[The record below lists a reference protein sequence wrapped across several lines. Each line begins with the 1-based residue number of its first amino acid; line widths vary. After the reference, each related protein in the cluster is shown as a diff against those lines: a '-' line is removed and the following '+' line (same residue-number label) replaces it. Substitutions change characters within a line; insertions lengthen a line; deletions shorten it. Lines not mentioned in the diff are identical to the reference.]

1 MATRE
6 LDGQLFDVVVLGT
19 GLAEAIVAS
28 EAASAGK
35 SVLHIDRNPY
45 YGGGNACFSVSGL
58 VDWAVSLRDR
68 RQVPRVEV
76 MLGAPAAGL
85 PAFVLGDAHEAA
97 GCTGVAA
104 ADDDGQVAGLL
115 RRLAPYAT
123 DSGGDGE
130 QLAAAALGSLMPN
143 DRKYM
148 LELAPKA
155 MLCRG
160 QMIELLIDTGV
171 SEHVQFMG
179 IDDTYLVRGSG
190 AAEKIPSSK
199 EDVFASTSLSL
210 IEKRKL
216 MRLLVALGGGT
227 DDDGEGQRTDVT
239 GDHGDVEFSRFLRE
253 QFKLDGMLLD
263 AVRYAVA
270 RVRYGEDINARD
282 GCERVRRHVRSMGRY
297 GRMAHLCALYGG
309 SDIAQSFCRTCAV
322 AGGTYVLGEDTGA
335 IAAAADGAGFQVPL
349 AHGTVQARHVVMDP
363 SYAGAGAVR
372 VAATVSRA
380 ICILDRPAL
389 GDDATSAVCYVGER
403 GVVSLLYMT
412 SATMAVPKGRS
423 VLYAWTDGPL
433 TEMRG
438 LLGQALDATRGD
450 KGTPLLTVFMEMHT
464 LEADE
469 AAGGGILV
477 TGTPDATVD
486 FESTV
491 AAAQRVLVAVLGT
504 HTDEPGQAAG
514 GGSSSK
520 GAAHEQ
526 HSII

>member
-6 LDGQLFDVVVLGT
+6 LDGQVFDVVVLGT

-28 EAASAGK
+28 EAAAAGR

-58 VDWAVSLRDR
+58 IEWAAEHRNR

-76 MLGAPAAGL
+76 VLGAAPADA
-85 PAFVLGDAHEAA
+85 PAFVLADERAA
-97 GCTGVAA
+97 GEGTGAVDVGDRRVADA
-104 ADDDGQVAGLL
+104 L
-115 RRLAPYAT
+115 RRLAPYAAER
-123 DSGGDGE
+123 GC
-130 QLAAAALGSLMPN
+130 AAEPQVAEAVGRLLEN

-155 MLCRG
+155 VLCRG
-160 QMIELLIDTGV
+160 DMIELLIDTGV

-179 IDDTYLVRGSG
+179 IEETYLVRAGH

-199 EDVFASTSLSL
+199 EDVFASTTLSL

-216 MRLLVALGGGT
+216 MKLLVALGG
-227 DDDGEGQRTDVT
+227 DSEGERAGS
-239 GDHGDVEFSRFLRE
+239 HNDVEFSQFLRE

-270 RVRYGEDINARD
+270 RVPYGAQVGARD
-282 GCERVRRHVRSMGRY
+282 GCERVRRHVRSLGRY

-309 SDIAQSFCRTCAV
+309 SEIAQSFCRACAV
-322 AGGTYVLGEDTGA
+322 AGGTYVLGEETGA
-335 IAAAADGAGFQVPL
+335 IEAAADGAGFRVPL

-363 SYAGAGAVR
+363 SYAEAGAVR

-389 GDDATSAVCYVGER
+389 GEDATSAACYVGER
-403 GVVSLLYMT
+403 GVVWLLYMT
-412 SATMAVPKGRS
+412 GATMAVPKGQS
-423 VLYAWTDGPL
+423 VLYAWADGPL
-433 TEMRG
+433 VEMRD

-450 KGTPLLTVFMEMHT
+450 RGTPLLTVFMEMHT
-464 LEADE
+464 LEAAE
-469 AAGGGILV
+469 TGGGGGGILV
-477 TGTPDATVD
+477 TGTPDASAD

-491 AAAQRVLVAVLGT
+491 AAAQRML
-504 HTDEPGQAAG
+504 AAG
-514 GGSSSK
+514 LGIH
-520 GAAHEQ
+520 AAAPAA
-526 HSII
+526 